1 MIPSLLIIKHIL
13 HPNRASISYLIIFYQ
28 YILFYSQDCA
38 IHLLTEAVLGMI
50 VSIKRLIGQLNGIRS
65 ALAVQESVHLS
76 STSRT
81 EPHTFYSFH
90 PQNERRMHHGDGLI
104 MIVTCIITITGTKID
119 ERTCHFINFHSIHMW
134 KKTE

>member
-1 MIPSLLIIKHIL
+1 MIPYLLIIKHIL
-13 HPNRASISYLIIFYQ
+13 HPNRASISSVIIFCQ
-28 YILFYSQDCA
+28 YILLYSHDCT
-38 IHLLTEAVLGMI
+38 IRLLIVAVLGMI

-65 ALAVQESVHLS
+65 VLAVQESVHLS

-90 PQNERRMHHGDGLI
+90 PQNERRMHHGDGSI
-104 MIVTCIITITGTKID
+104 MIMTCIITITGTKID

-134 KKTE
+134 KQTK

>member
-1 MIPSLLIIKHIL
+1 MLL
-13 HPNRASISYLIIFYQ
+13 FYQ
-28 YILFYSQDCA
+28 YIFLYSHNFT
-38 IHLLTEAVLGMI
+38 IRLLIVAVLGMI

-90 PQNERRMHHGDGLI
+90 PQNERRMHHGDGSI

-134 KKTE
+134 KQTE